1 MAELRS
7 PIRRNSA
14 IDVPGRRVSV
24 WAAIYGRGVDRRR
37 HGFLGGLVV
46 GLVGI
51 GILVISAIAL
61 LVAPIVVWFAWN
73 VLDFGKA
80 IGAGDLGFWGII
92 LLSIF
97 LVGGAFI
104 RITVVSLVFIFDPDW
119 FSKAGTLMWPEP
131 TFKLWVASVI
141 LMLVASHSAAAT
153 RRRSEYRRP
162 EPTSYA

>member
-1 MAELRS
+1 MEQK
-7 PIRRNSA
+7 
-14 IDVPGRRVSV
+14 
-24 WAAIYGRGVDRRR
+24 R
-37 HGFLGGLVV
+37 HGFFAGLFV

-61 LVAPIVVWFAWN
+61 LLAPIVVWFAWN

-104 RITVVSLVFIFDPDW
+104 RITVVSLVFIFDPHW

-141 LMLVASHSAAAT
+141 LVLVASHSAAAT
-153 RRRSEYRRP
+153 RRRSERRSY
-162 EPTSYA
+162 ESGSYA

>member
-1 MAELRS
+1 M
-7 PIRRNSA
+7 
-14 IDVPGRRVSV
+14 
-24 WAAIYGRGVDRRR
+24 DRRR
-37 HGFLGGLVV
+37 HSFVGGLLV

-51 GILVISAIAL
+51 GILVISVIAL
-61 LVAPIVVWFAWN
+61 LIAPVVVWFAWN

-104 RITVVSLVFIFDPDW
+104 RIVVVSLVFIIDPAW

-131 TFKLWVASVI
+131 TFKIWVATV
-141 LMLVASHSAAAT
+141 LLVLVASHSAAAT
-153 RRRSEYRRP
+153 RRRSEYRGS
-162 EPTSYA
+162 EPPSYA

>member
-1 MAELRS
+1 VE
-7 PIRRNSA
+7 
-14 IDVPGRRVSV
+14 
-24 WAAIYGRGVDRRR
+24 RRR
-37 HGFLGGLVV
+37 HGFLGGLLV
-46 GLVGI
+46 GLVGV

-61 LVAPIVVWFAWN
+61 LLAPVVVWFAWN

-104 RITVVSLVFIFDPDW
+104 RIVVVSLVFIIDPHW

-131 TFKLWVASVI
+131 TFKLWVASV
-141 LMLVASHSAAAT
+141 LLVLVASHSAAAT
-153 RRRSEYRRP
+153 SRRSDYRRRDYGGY
-162 EPTSYA
+162 TA

>member
-1 MAELRS
+1 MDRGATDSSEGCW
-7 PIRRNSA
+7 SA
-14 IDVPGRRVSV
+14 WS
-24 WAAIYGRGVDRRR
+24 
-37 HGFLGGLVV
+37 
-46 GLVGI
+46 GI

-61 LVAPIVVWFAWN
+61 LVAPVVVWFAWN

-104 RITVVSLVFIFDPDW
+104 RIAVVSLVFIIDPAW

-131 TFKLWVASVI
+131 TFKLWVATVI
-141 LMLVASHSAAAT
+141 LVLVASHSAAAT
-153 RRRSEYRRP
+153 AAAFRVPRR
-162 EPTSYA
+162 EPASYA